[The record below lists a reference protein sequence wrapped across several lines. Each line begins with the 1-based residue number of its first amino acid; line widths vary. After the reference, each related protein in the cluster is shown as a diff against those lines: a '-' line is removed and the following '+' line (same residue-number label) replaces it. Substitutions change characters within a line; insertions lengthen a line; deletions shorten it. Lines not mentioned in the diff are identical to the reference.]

1 MEILFN
7 FRPEGKEITTEK
19 GVFNLMVLRKG
30 PRGLVGVVRGMGPVV
45 IYNNDVATEHM
56 SDTEE
61 ELTNKLIE
69 VLNAN

>member
-1 MEILFN
+1 
-7 FRPEGKEITTEK
+7 
-19 GVFNLMVLRKG
+19 MVIRKG
-30 PRGLVGVVRGMGPVV
+30 PRGLVGVVRGMGPAV
-45 IYNNDVATEHM
+45 IYNNDVADEHM